1 MKLIYQIGRLDSGA
15 FNPIKFEVNGK
26 DYTAQLS
33 SFALRQS
40 FLENGERSKVILI
53 YPVSLFLNKSLL
65 NEKATQTQNIP
76 IDFKKVIESI
86 LYDKA
91 ERFNY
96 LSNPYPY
103 FAKHPHSKEAD
114 EFIVIHSIGQ
124 YEGIN
129 FSATLEE
136 LILEIFIDMVK
147 RYQDEPFSELYLD
160 ISSGHNIYT
169 SALLEAGRLFLTF
182 YKLQNFNLKENGLK
196 VFITFSD
203 PIVAPYDRTFQV
215 HKDFCLEVKTFF
227 SFPEKPTQKSL
238 KDAYSKFA
246 KDLVGENKELRP
258 FKRQLNELFSHGYFF
273 YSAIKNNC
281 PLVLYTKPYHQEEEI
296 DKGIA
301 DLINFVKQRIYSNYQ
316 ATPGLK
322 FDLFRKAFLMLSIY
336 KGIVKVLKKYKI
348 FKKEEVGLEELARNF
363 RDENQSLYNCF
374 ELKQNREY
382 FSHEYSNT
390 FEREGERGGIK
401 DKIPEHYVLLRKLIK
416 GESDEI
422 KPRNFLAHCGF
433 ERNCVYVRM
442 QEARVFVKYGS
453 EVLSR
458 IEEILLSTK
467 A

>member
-1 MKLIYQIGRLDSGA
+1 MKLIYQIGRLERGA
-15 FNPIKFEVNGK
+15 FNPIKFEVHGK
-26 DYTAQLS
+26 VYEALLS
-33 SFALRQS
+33 SFALKQS
-40 FLENGERSKVILI
+40 FFKNGEDAKVILI
-53 YPVSLFLNKSLL
+53 YPISLFLNK
-65 NEKATQTQNIP
+65 NAPQIENISE
-76 IDFKKVIESI
+76 DFKQTIEGVLKNENELS
-86 LYDKA
+86 
-91 ERFNY
+91 NY

-103 FAKHPHSKEAD
+103 FEKHPHSKEANG
-114 EFIVIHSIGQ
+114 FIVIHSIGQ
-124 YEGIN
+124 YEGVK

-147 RYQDEPFSELYLD
+147 RYQDEHFSELYLD

-203 PIVAPYDRTFQV
+203 PIVLPYDRTFQV
-215 HKDFCLEVKTFF
+215 HKDFCLEVKAFF
-227 SFPEKPTQKSL
+227 SFPEKPTQNKL
-238 KDAYSKFA
+238 DNAYSKFA
-246 KDLVGENKELRP
+246 KDLIGEDKELRP
-258 FKRQLNELFSHGYFF
+258 FKRQLNELFSYGYFF

-296 DKGIA
+296 DKGIV
-301 DLINFVKQRIYSNYQ
+301 DLISFVKQRLSSNYQ
-316 ATPGLK
+316 STPGLK

-336 KGIVKVLKKYKI
+336 KGIVKVLKEYMI
-348 FKKEEVGLEELARNF
+348 YKKEEVEIEELARNF
-363 RDENQSLYNCF
+363 RDENQSFYNCF

-401 DKIPEHYVLLRKLIK
+401 DKIPEHYVLLREFIK

-433 ERNCVYVRM
+433 ERNCVYVRR
-442 QEARVFVKYGS
+442 QGDQVFVKYGS

-458 IEEILLSTK
+458 IEEILLSSK

>member
-1 MKLIYQIGRLDSGA
+1 MKLIYQIGRLERGA
-15 FNPIKFEVNGK
+15 FNPIKFEIHEKVYK
-26 DYTAQLS
+26 ALLS

-40 FLENGERSKVILI
+40 FLENEHASKVILI
-53 YPVSLFLNKSLL
+53 YPVSLYLNSSLL

-76 IDFKKVIESI
+76 AEFKKVIENI
-86 LYDKA
+86 LYDKN
-91 ERFNY
+91 ELSNY

-103 FAKHPHSKEAD
+103 FEKHPHSKEANG
-114 EFIVIHSIGQ
+114 FIVIHSIGQ
-124 YEGIN
+124 YEGIS

-147 RYQDEPFSELYLD
+147 RYQEDDFSELYLD

-227 SFPEKPTQKSL
+227 SFPEKPTQNGL
-238 KDAYSKFA
+238 DNAYSKFA
-246 KDLVGENKELRP
+246 KDLVGDDKELRS
-258 FKRQLNELFSHGYFF
+258 FKRQLNVLFSYGYFF
-273 YSAIKNNC
+273 YSAIKNNS
-281 PLVLYTKPYHQEEEI
+281 PLVLYTWEYHQEEEI
-296 DKGIA
+296 DKGIV
-301 DLINFVKQRIYSNYQ
+301 DIISFVKQRLSSNYQ
-316 ATPGLK
+316 STPGLK

-336 KGIVKVLKKYKI
+336 KGIVKVLKEYKI
-348 FKKEEVGLEELARNF
+348 FKKEEVELEELARNF

-382 FSHEYSNT
+382 FSHELSNT
-390 FEREGERGGIK
+390 FEREEIK
-401 DKIPEHYVLLRKLIK
+401 NNIPEYYVPLRNLIK

-433 ERNCVYVRM
+433 ERNCVYVRR
-442 QEARVFVKYGS
+442 QGDKVFIKYYGD
-453 EVLSR
+453 EVLRR
-458 IEEILLSTK
+458 IEKILLSTK

>member
-1 MKLIYQIGRLDSGA
+1 MKLIYQIGRLERGA
-15 FNPIKFEVNGK
+15 FNPIKFEVHGK
-26 DYTAQLS
+26 VYEALLS

-40 FLENGERSKVILI
+40 FLENEQTSKVILI
-53 YPVSLFLNKSLL
+53 YPVSLFLNK
-65 NEKATQTQNIP
+65 NAPQIENIP
-76 IDFKKVIESI
+76 EDFKLTIESI
-86 LYDKA
+86 LNDKKN
-91 ERFNY
+91 ELSNY
-96 LSNPYPY
+96 LSNPYLY
-103 FAKHPHSKEAD
+103 FEKHPHSKEAD
-114 EFIVIHSIGQ
+114 GFIVIHSIGL

-147 RYQDEPFSELYLD
+147 RYQNEPLSELYLD

-182 YKLQNFNLKENGLK
+182 YKLQNFNLKENELK

-203 PIVAPYDRTFQV
+203 PIVAPYDRTFHL

-227 SFPEKPTQKSL
+227 SFPEKPTQNSL
-238 KDAYSKFA
+238 DNAYSKFA
-246 KDLVGENKELRP
+246 KNLLGDDTELRP
-258 FKRQLNELFSHGYFF
+258 LKRQLNEFFSHGYFF
-273 YSAIKNNC
+273 YSAIKNNS
-281 PLVLYTKPYHQEEEI
+281 PLVLYTWEYHQEEEI

-301 DLINFVKQRIYSNYQ
+301 DLINFVKQSLYSNYQ
-316 ATPGLK
+316 STPGLR

-336 KGIVKVLKKYKI
+336 KGIVKVLKEYKI
-348 FKKEEVGLEELARNF
+348 YKKEEVELEELARNF
-363 RDENQSLYNCF
+363 RDENHSLYNCF

-401 DKIPEHYVLLRKLIK
+401 DKIPEHYVLLRDLIK

-422 KPRNFLAHCGF
+422 NPRNFLAHCGF
-433 ERNCVYVRM
+433 ERNCVYVRR
-442 QEARVFVKYGS
+442 QGDQVFVKYGS
-453 EVLSR
+453 KVLRR
-458 IEEILLSTK
+458 IEEILLGSK

>member
-1 MKLIYQIGRLDSGA
+1 MKLIYQIGRLERGA
-15 FNPIKFEVNGK
+15 FNPIKFEVHEKVNK
-26 DYTAQLS
+26 ALLS
-33 SFALRQS
+33 SFALKQS
-40 FLENGERSKVILI
+40 FLENGDDAKVILI
-53 YPVSLFLNKSLL
+53 YPISLFLNK
-65 NEKATQTQNIP
+65 NAPQIENISE
-76 IDFKKVIESI
+76 DFKQTIEGVLKNENELS
-86 LYDKA
+86 
-91 ERFNY
+91 NY

-103 FAKHPHSKEAD
+103 FAKHPHSEEAD
-114 EFIVIHSIGQ
+114 DFIVIHSIGQ
-124 YEGIN
+124 YKGIK

-136 LILEIFIDMVK
+136 LILEIFIDKVK
-147 RYQDEPFSELYLD
+147 RYQDEHFSELYLD

-227 SFPEKPTQKSL
+227 SFTEKPTQNKL
-238 KDAYSKFA
+238 DNAYSKFA
-246 KDLVGENKELRP
+246 KDLVGNELRS
-258 FKRQLNELFSHGYFF
+258 FKNQLKELFSHGYFF

-336 KGIVKVLKKYKI
+336 KGIVKVLKEYKI
-348 FKKEEVGLEELARNF
+348 YKKEEVGLEELAWNF
-363 RDENQSLYNCF
+363 RDENQSFYNCF

-382 FSHEYSNT
+382 FSHEFSNT

-401 DKIPEHYVLLRKLIK
+401 DKIPEHFVPLRDLIK

-422 KPRNFLAHCGF
+422 NHRNFLAHCGF
-433 ERNCVYVRM
+433 ERNCVYVRR
-442 QEARVFVKYGS
+442 QGAQVFVKYDGS

>member
-1 MKLIYQIGRLDSGA
+1 MKLIYQIGRLDAGA
-15 FNPIKFEVNGK
+15 FNPIKFAVNGK
-26 DYTAQLS
+26 EYTALLS
-33 SFALRQS
+33 SFALKQS
-40 FLENGERSKVILI
+40 FLENGDASKVILI
-53 YPVSLFLNKSLL
+53 YPVSLLLNK
-65 NEKATQTQNIP
+65 NAPKIENIP
-76 IDFKKVIESI
+76 EDFKLAVESI
-86 LYDKA
+86 LNNKNELSY
-91 ERFNY
+91 Y
-96 LSNPYPY
+96 LSDPYPY
-103 FAKHPHSKEAD
+103 FDKHPHSKEANG
-114 EFIVIHSIGQ
+114 FIVIHSIGQ

-129 FSATLEE
+129 FSVTLEE

-147 RYQDEPFSELYLD
+147 RYQNESFSELYLD

-203 PIVAPYDRTFQV
+203 PIVPPYNRTFQV

-227 SFPEKPTQKSL
+227 SFPEKPNQNNL

-246 KDLVGENKELRP
+246 KDLVGEDKELRP
-258 FKRQLNELFSHGYFF
+258 FKRQLTKLFSYGYFF
-273 YSAIKNNC
+273 YSAIKNNT
-281 PLVLYTKPYHQEEEI
+281 PLVLYTWEYHQEEEI

-301 DLINFVKQRIYSNYQ
+301 DLINFVKQRLYTNYQ
-316 ATPGLK
+316 STPGLK

-336 KGIVKVLKKYKI
+336 KGIVKVLKEYKI
-348 FKKEEVGLEELARNF
+348 FKKEEVELEELALNF
-363 RDENQSLYNCF
+363 RDEHQSLYNCF

-401 DKIPEHYVLLRKLIK
+401 DKVPEHYVLLRELIK

-433 ERNCVYVRM
+433 ERNCVYIRR
-442 QEARVFVKYGS
+442 QGAQVFVKYGS

-458 IEEILLSTK
+458 IEEILLSSK

>member
-1 MKLIYQIGRLDSGA
+1 MKLIYQIGRLERGA
-15 FNPIKFEVNGK
+15 FNPIKFEVHGK
-26 DYTAQLS
+26 VYEALLS
-33 SFALRQS
+33 SFALRQN
-40 FLENGERSKVILI
+40 FLENEQASKVILI
-53 YPVSLFLNKSLL
+53 YPVSLFLNKNAPKIENIPVDFKLTIENLL
-65 NEKATQTQNIP
+65 NNEN
-76 IDFKKVIESI
+76 
-86 LYDKA
+86 

-103 FAKHPHSKEAD
+103 FEKHPHSKEAD
-114 EFIVIHSIGQ
+114 GFIVIHSIGQ
-124 YEGIN
+124 YEGIK

-147 RYQDEPFSELYLD
+147 RYQDESFSELYLD

-203 PIVAPYDRTFQV
+203 PIVPPYDRTFQV

-227 SFPEKPTQKSL
+227 SFPEKPNQNNL

-246 KDLVGENKELRP
+246 KDLVGEDKELRP

-281 PLVLYTKPYHQEEEI
+281 PLVLYTWKYQEEEI

-301 DLINFVKQRIYSNYQ
+301 NLINFVKQRLYTNYQ
-316 ATPGLK
+316 STPGLK

-336 KGIVKVLKKYKI
+336 KGIVKVLKEYKI
-348 FKKEEVGLEELARNF
+348 FKKEEVGLEELAQNF

-401 DKIPEHYVLLRKLIK
+401 DKIPEHYVLLRELIK

-422 KPRNFLAHCGF
+422 KPRNFIAHCGF
-433 ERNCVYVRM
+433 ERNCVYIRR
-442 QEARVFVKYGS
+442 QGAQVFVKYGS

-458 IEEILLSTK
+458 IEEILLSSK

>member
-1 MKLIYQIGRLDSGA
+1 MKLIYQIGRLERGA
-15 FNPIKFEVNGK
+15 FNPIKFEVHGK
-26 DYTAQLS
+26 VNKALLS
-33 SFALRQS
+33 SFALKQS
-40 FLENGERSKVILI
+40 FLENEQASKVILI
-53 YPVSLFLNKSLL
+53 YPVSLVLNK
-65 NEKATQTQNIP
+65 NAPKIENIP
-76 IDFKKVIESI
+76 EDFKQTIESV
-86 LYDKA
+86 LKNEN

-103 FAKHPHSKEAD
+103 FAKHPHSEEAD
-114 EFIVIHSIGQ
+114 DFIVIHSLGQ
-124 YEGIN
+124 YEGIS

-182 YKLQNFNLKENGLK
+182 YKLQNFNLKDKGLK

-227 SFPEKPTQKSL
+227 SFPEKPIQNRL
-238 KDAYSKFA
+238 DNAYSKFA
-246 KDLVGENKELRP
+246 KDLVGNELRS

-301 DLINFVKQRIYSNYQ
+301 DLINLVYQRLYKDYQ
-316 ATPGLK
+316 KTPGLK
-322 FDLFRKAFLMLSIY
+322 FDLFRKAFLVLSIY
-336 KGIVKVLKKYKI
+336 KGIVKVLKEYKI
-348 FKKEEVGLEELARNF
+348 YKKEEVGLEELARNF
-363 RDENQSLYNCF
+363 RDENQGFYNCF

-382 FSHEYSNT
+382 FSHEFSNT

-401 DKIPEHYVLLRKLIK
+401 DKIPEHFVPLRDLIK

-433 ERNCVYVRM
+433 ERNCVYVRR
-442 QEARVFVKYGS
+442 QGDTIFIKYGT

-458 IEEILLSTK
+458 IEEILLSSK

>member
-1 MKLIYQIGRLDSGA
+1 MKLIYQIGRLERGA
-15 FNPIKFEVNGK
+15 FNPIKFEVHEKVNK
-26 DYTAQLS
+26 ALLS
-33 SFALRQS
+33 SFALKQS
-40 FLENGERSKVILI
+40 FLENGDDAKVILI
-53 YPVSLFLNKSLL
+53 YPISLFLNK
-65 NEKATQTQNIP
+65 NAPQIENISE
-76 IDFKKVIESI
+76 DFKQTIEGVLKNENELS
-86 LYDKA
+86 
-91 ERFNY
+91 NY

-103 FAKHPHSKEAD
+103 FAKHPHSEEAD
-114 EFIVIHSIGQ
+114 DFIVIHSIGQ
-124 YEGIN
+124 YKGIK

-136 LILEIFIDMVK
+136 LILEIFIDKVK
-147 RYQDEPFSELYLD
+147 RYQDEHFSELYLD

-227 SFPEKPTQKSL
+227 SFTEKPTQNKL
-238 KDAYSKFA
+238 DNAYSKFA
-246 KDLVGENKELRP
+246 KDLVGNELRS
-258 FKRQLNELFSHGYFF
+258 FKNQLKELFSHGYFF

-281 PLVLYTKPYHQEEEI
+281 PLVLYTWEYHQEEKI

-336 KGIVKVLKKYKI
+336 KGIVKVLKEYKI
-348 FKKEEVGLEELARNF
+348 YKKEEVGLEELAWNF
-363 RDENQSLYNCF
+363 RDENQSFYNCF

-382 FSHEYSNT
+382 FSHEFSNT

-401 DKIPEHYVLLRKLIK
+401 DKIPEHFVPLRDLIK

-422 KPRNFLAHCGF
+422 NHRNFLAHCGF
-433 ERNCVYVRM
+433 ERNCVYVRR
-442 QEARVFVKYGS
+442 QGAQVFVKYDGS

>member
-1 MKLIYQIGRLDSGA
+1 MKLIYQIGRLERGA
-15 FNPIKFEVNGK
+15 FNPIKFEVHEKVNK
-26 DYTAQLS
+26 ALLS
-33 SFALRQS
+33 SFALKQS
-40 FLENGERSKVILI
+40 FLENGDDAKVILI
-53 YPVSLFLNKSLL
+53 YPISLFLNK
-65 NEKATQTQNIP
+65 NAPQIENISE
-76 IDFKKVIESI
+76 DFKQTIEGVLKNENELS
-86 LYDKA
+86 
-91 ERFNY
+91 NY

-103 FAKHPHSKEAD
+103 FAKHPHSEEAD
-114 EFIVIHSIGQ
+114 DFIVIHSIGQ
-124 YEGIN
+124 YKGIK

-136 LILEIFIDMVK
+136 LILEIFIDKVK
-147 RYQDEPFSELYLD
+147 RYQDEHFSELYLD

-227 SFPEKPTQKSL
+227 SFTEKPTQNKL
-238 KDAYSKFA
+238 DNAYSKFA
-246 KDLVGENKELRP
+246 KDLVGEDKELRP

-336 KGIVKVLKKYKI
+336 KGIVKVLKEYKI
-348 FKKEEVGLEELARNF
+348 YKKEEVGLEELAWNF
-363 RDENQSLYNCF
+363 RDENQSFYNCF

-382 FSHEYSNT
+382 FSHEFSNT

-401 DKIPEHYVLLRKLIK
+401 DKIPEHFVPLRDLIK

-422 KPRNFLAHCGF
+422 NHRNFLAHCGF
-433 ERNCVYVRM
+433 ERNCVYVRR
-442 QEARVFVKYGS
+442 QGAQVFVKYDGS

>member
-1 MKLIYQIGRLDSGA
+1 MKIIYQIGRLERGA
-15 FNPIKFEVNGK
+15 FNPIKFEVHGK
-26 DYTAQLS
+26 VYEALLS

-40 FLENGERSKVILI
+40 FLENKQASKVILI
-53 YPVSLFLNKSLL
+53 YPVSLFLNSSLL

-76 IDFKKVIESI
+76 AEFKKVIESI
-86 LYDKA
+86 LFDKN
-91 ERFNY
+91 ELYNY

-103 FAKHPHSKEAD
+103 FEKHPHSKEANG
-114 EFIVIHSIGQ
+114 FIVIHSIGQ
-124 YEGIN
+124 YEGIK
-129 FSATLEE
+129 FSSTLEE

-147 RYQDEPFSELYLD
+147 RYQDEHFSELYLD

-169 SALLEAGRLFLTF
+169 SALIEAGRLFLTF

-203 PIVAPYDRTFQV
+203 PIVPPYNRTFQV

-227 SFPEKPTQKSL
+227 SFPEKPTQNSL

-246 KDLVGENKELRP
+246 KDLVGEDKELRP

-281 PLVLYTKPYHQEEEI
+281 PLVLYTWEYHQEEEI

-301 DLINFVKQRIYSNYQ
+301 ELISFVKQRLSSNYQ
-316 ATPGLK
+316 SSPGLK
-322 FDLFRKAFLMLSIY
+322 FDLFRKAFIMLSIY
-336 KGIVKVLKKYKI
+336 KGIVKVLKEYKI
-348 FKKEEVGLEELARNF
+348 FKKEEVEIEELARNF

-401 DKIPEHYVLLRKLIK
+401 DKIPEHYVLLRELIK

-422 KPRNFLAHCGF
+422 KPRNFIAHCGF
-433 ERNCVYVRM
+433 ERNCVYVRR
-442 QEARVFVKYGS
+442 QGAQVFVKYGS

-458 IEEILLSTK
+458 IEEILLSSK
-467 A
+467 V

>member
-1 MKLIYQIGRLDSGA
+1 MKIIYQIGRLERGA
-15 FNPIKFEVNGK
+15 FNPIKFEVHGK
-26 DYTAQLS
+26 VYEALLS

-40 FLENGERSKVILI
+40 FLENKQASKVILI
-53 YPVSLFLNKSLL
+53 YPVSLLL
-65 NEKATQTQNIP
+65 NRNALQIENIP
-76 IDFKKVIESI
+76 ENFKLAIESI
-86 LYDKA
+86 LNNKN
-91 ERFNY
+91 ELSNY

-103 FAKHPHSKEAD
+103 FEKHPHSKEANG
-114 EFIVIHSIGQ
+114 FIVIHSIGQ
-124 YEGIN
+124 YEGVK
-129 FSATLEE
+129 FSSTLEE

-203 PIVAPYDRTFQV
+203 PIVQPYDRTFQV

-227 SFPEKPTQKSL
+227 SFPEKPTQNRL
-238 KDAYSKFA
+238 DNAYSKFA
-246 KDLVGENKELRP
+246 KDLIGDDKELRP
-258 FKRQLNELFSHGYFF
+258 FKRQLNELFSYGYFF

-281 PLVLYTKPYHQEEEI
+281 PLVLYTWEYHQEEEI
-296 DKGIA
+296 DKGIV
-301 DLINFVKQRIYSNYQ
+301 DLISFVKQRLSSNYQ
-316 ATPGLK
+316 STPGLK
-322 FDLFRKAFLMLSIY
+322 FDLFRKAFIMLSIY
-336 KGIVKVLKKYKI
+336 KGIVKVLKEYKI
-348 FKKEEVGLEELARNF
+348 FKKEEVEIEELARNF

-401 DKIPEHYVLLRKLIK
+401 DKIPEHYVLLRELIK

-422 KPRNFLAHCGF
+422 KPRNFIAHCGF
-433 ERNCVYVRM
+433 ERNCVYVRR
-442 QEARVFVKYGS
+442 QEARVFVKYGR

-458 IEEILLSTK
+458 IEEILLSSK

>member
-1 MKLIYQIGRLDSGA
+1 MKLIYQIGRLDAGA

-26 DYTAQLS
+26 EYTALLS
-33 SFALRQS
+33 SFALKQS
-40 FLENGERSKVILI
+40 FSENGDASKVILI
-53 YPVSLFLNKSLL
+53 YPVSLLLNK
-65 NEKATQTQNIP
+65 NAPKIENFP
-76 IDFKKVIESI
+76 EDFKLAVESI
-86 LYDKA
+86 LNNKNELSY
-91 ERFNY
+91 Y
-96 LSNPYPY
+96 LSDPYPY
-103 FAKHPHSKEAD
+103 FDKHPHSKEANG
-114 EFIVIHSIGQ
+114 FIVIHSIGQ

-129 FSATLEE
+129 FSVTLEE

-147 RYQDEPFSELYLD
+147 RYQNESFSELYLD

-169 SALLEAGRLFLTF
+169 SALLESGRLFLTF

-203 PIVAPYDRTFQV
+203 PIVPPYNRTFQV

-227 SFPEKPTQKSL
+227 SFPEKPNQNNL

-246 KDLVGENKELRP
+246 KDLVGEDKELRP
-258 FKRQLNELFSHGYFF
+258 FKRQLTKLFSYGYFF
-273 YSAIKNNC
+273 YSAIKNNT
-281 PLVLYTKPYHQEEEI
+281 PLVLYTWEYHQEEEI

-301 DLINFVKQRIYSNYQ
+301 DLINFVKQRLYTNYQ
-316 ATPGLK
+316 STPGLK

-336 KGIVKVLKKYKI
+336 KGIVKVLKEYKI
-348 FKKEEVGLEELARNF
+348 FKKEEVELEELARNF

-401 DKIPEHYVLLRKLIK
+401 DKIPEHYVLLRELIK

-422 KPRNFLAHCGF
+422 KPRNFIAHCGF
-433 ERNCVYVRM
+433 ERNCVYIRR
-442 QEARVFVKYGS
+442 QGAQVFVKYGS

-458 IEEILLSTK
+458 IEEILLSSK

>member
-1 MKLIYQIGRLDSGA
+1 MKLIYQIGRLERGA
-15 FNPIKFEVNGK
+15 FNPIKFEVHEKVNK
-26 DYTAQLS
+26 ALLS
-33 SFALRQS
+33 SFALKQS
-40 FLENGERSKVILI
+40 FLENGDDAKVILI
-53 YPVSLFLNKSLL
+53 YPISLFLNK
-65 NEKATQTQNIP
+65 NAPQIENISE
-76 IDFKKVIESI
+76 DFKQTIEGVLKNENELS
-86 LYDKA
+86 
-91 ERFNY
+91 NY

-103 FAKHPHSKEAD
+103 FAKHPHSEEAD
-114 EFIVIHSIGQ
+114 DFIVIHSIGQ
-124 YEGIN
+124 YKGIK

-136 LILEIFIDMVK
+136 LILEIFIDKVK
-147 RYQDEPFSELYLD
+147 RYQDEHFSELYLD

-227 SFPEKPTQKSL
+227 SFPEKPTQNKL
-238 KDAYSKFA
+238 DNAYSKFA
-246 KDLVGENKELRP
+246 KDLVGNELRS
-258 FKRQLNELFSHGYFF
+258 FKNQLKELFSHGYFF

-336 KGIVKVLKKYKI
+336 KGIVKVLKEYKI
-348 FKKEEVGLEELARNF
+348 YKKEEVGLEELAWNF
-363 RDENQSLYNCF
+363 RDENQSFYNCF

-382 FSHEYSNT
+382 FSHEFSNT

-401 DKIPEHYVLLRKLIK
+401 DKIPENYVPLRDLIK

-422 KPRNFLAHCGF
+422 NHRNFLAHCGF
-433 ERNCVYVRM
+433 ERNCVYVRR
-442 QEARVFVKYGS
+442 QGATIFIKYGS

>member
-1 MKLIYQIGRLDSGA
+1 MKLIYQIGRLDAGA
-15 FNPIKFEVNGK
+15 FNPIKFAVNGK
-26 DYTAQLS
+26 EYTALLS
-33 SFALRQS
+33 SFALKQS
-40 FLENGERSKVILI
+40 FLENGEDAKVILI
-53 YPVSLFLNKSLL
+53 YPISLFLNK
-65 NEKATQTQNIP
+65 NAPQIVNIP
-76 IDFKKVIESI
+76 EDFKQTIESV
-86 LYDKA
+86 LKNEN

-103 FAKHPHSKEAD
+103 FEQHPHSKEANG
-114 EFIVIHSIGQ
+114 FIVIHSIGQ
-124 YEGIN
+124 YEGIK

-147 RYQDEPFSELYLD
+147 RYQDELFSELYLD
-160 ISSGHNIYT
+160 ISSGQNIYI

-203 PIVAPYDRTFQV
+203 PIVPPYNRTFQV

-227 SFPEKPTQKSL
+227 SFPEKPNQNNL

-246 KDLVGENKELRP
+246 KDLVGKDKELRP
-258 FKRQLNELFSHGYFF
+258 FKRQLTKLFTHGYFF
-273 YSAIKNNC
+273 YSAIKNNT
-281 PLVLYTKPYHQEEEI
+281 PLVLYTWEYHQEEEI
-296 DKGIA
+296 DRGIA
-301 DLINFVKQRIYSNYQ
+301 DLINLVYQRLYKDYQ
-316 ATPGLK
+316 KTPGLK

-336 KGIVKVLKKYKI
+336 KGIVKVLKEYKI
-348 FKKEEVGLEELARNF
+348 YKKEEVGLEELARNF

-401 DKIPEHYVLLRKLIK
+401 DKIPEHYVLLRELIK

-422 KPRNFLAHCGF
+422 KPRNFIAHCGF
-433 ERNCVYVRM
+433 ERNCVYIRR
-442 QEARVFVKYGS
+442 QGAQVFVKYGS

-458 IEEILLSTK
+458 IEEILLSSK

>member
-1 MKLIYQIGRLDSGA
+1 MKLIYQIGRLEQRA
-15 FNPIKFEVNGK
+15 FNPIKFEVHGRV
-26 DYTAQLS
+26 YESLLS

-40 FLENGERSKVILI
+40 FLENEQASKVILI
-53 YPVSLFLNKSLL
+53 YPVSLVLNSSLL

-76 IDFKKVIESI
+76 VDFKKVIERVLS
-86 LYDKA
+86 DKN

-103 FAKHPHSKEAD
+103 FAKHPHSEEAD
-114 EFIVIHSIGQ
+114 DFIVIHSIGQ

-147 RYQDEPFSELYLD
+147 RYQDEDFSELYLD

-203 PIVAPYDRTFQV
+203 PIVQPYDRIFQV

-227 SFPEKPTQKSL
+227 SFPEKPTENIL
-238 KDAYSKFA
+238 DNAYFKFA
-246 KDLVGENKELRP
+246 KCLIGDDREFRP
-258 FKRQLNELFSHGYFF
+258 FKRQLNKLFSYGYFF

-281 PLVLYTKPYHQEEEI
+281 PLVLYTWEYHQEEEI

-301 DLINFVKQRIYSNYQ
+301 DLISFVRQRLSSNYQ
-316 ATPGLK
+316 STPGLK

-336 KGIVKVLKKYKI
+336 KGIVKVLKEYKI
-348 FKKEEVGLEELARNF
+348 YKKEEVGLEELARNF
-363 RDENQSLYNCF
+363 RDEDQNFYNCF
-374 ELKQNREY
+374 ELKQNRAY

-390 FEREGERGGIK
+390 FERMK
-401 DKIPEHYVLLRKLIK
+401 DKIPEEYVLLRELIG
-416 GESDEI
+416 GESNEI
-422 KPRNFLAHCGF
+422 NPRNFLAHCGF
-433 ERNCVYVRM
+433 ERNCVYVRR
-442 QEARVFVKYGS
+442 QGDNIFIKYGS
-453 EVLSR
+453 KVLKR

>member
-1 MKLIYQIGRLDSGA
+1 MKLIYQIGRLERGA
-15 FNPIKFEVNGK
+15 FNPIKFKVHGK
-26 DYTAQLS
+26 VYEALLS
-33 SFALRQS
+33 SFALKQS
-40 FLENGERSKVILI
+40 FLENEQASKVILI
-53 YPVSLFLNKSLL
+53 YPVSLFLNK
-65 NEKATQTQNIP
+65 NAPQIENIRE
-76 IDFKKVIESI
+76 DFKQTIEGV
-86 LYDKA
+86 LKNEN

-103 FAKHPHSKEAD
+103 FAKHPYSEEAD
-114 EFIVIHSIGQ
+114 DFIVIHSIGQ
-124 YEGIN
+124 YEGIK

-147 RYQDEPFSELYLD
+147 RYQDDPFSELYLD

-182 YKLQNFNLKENGLK
+182 YKLQNFNLKQNGLK

-203 PIVAPYDRTFQV
+203 PIVPPYNRTFQV

-227 SFPEKPTQKSL
+227 SFPEKPTQKRL
-238 KDAYSKFA
+238 ENAYSEFA
-246 KDLVGENKELRP
+246 RDITRDIIGDDKELRP
-258 FKRQLNELFSHGYFF
+258 FKRQLNELFSYGYFF

-281 PLVLYTKPYHQEEEI
+281 PLVLYTWEYHQEEKI

-301 DLINFVKQRIYSNYQ
+301 DLINFVKQSFYSNYQ
-316 ATPGLK
+316 STPGLK
-322 FDLFRKAFLMLSIY
+322 FDLFRKVFLMLSIY
-336 KGIVKVLKKYKI
+336 KGIVKVLKEYKI
-348 FKKEEVGLEELARNF
+348 FKKEEVELEELARNF

-382 FSHEYSNT
+382 FSHELSNT
-390 FEREGERGGIK
+390 FEREEIK
-401 DKIPEHYVLLRKLIK
+401 NNIPEHYVPLRNLIK

-433 ERNCVYVRM
+433 ERNCVYVRR
-442 QEARVFVKYGS
+442 QGDKVFIKYYGD
-453 EVLSR
+453 EVLRR
-458 IEEILLSTK
+458 IEKILLSTK

>member
-1 MKLIYQIGRLDSGA
+1 MKLIYQIGRLERGA
-15 FNPIKFEVNGK
+15 FNPIKFEVHEKVNK
-26 DYTAQLS
+26 ALLS
-33 SFALRQS
+33 SFALKQS
-40 FLENGERSKVILI
+40 FLENGDDAKVILI
-53 YPVSLFLNKSLL
+53 YPISLFLNK
-65 NEKATQTQNIP
+65 NAPQIENISE
-76 IDFKKVIESI
+76 DFKQTIEGVLKNENELS
-86 LYDKA
+86 
-91 ERFNY
+91 NY

-103 FAKHPHSKEAD
+103 FAKHPHSEEAD
-114 EFIVIHSIGQ
+114 DFIVIHSIGQ
-124 YEGIN
+124 YKGIK

-136 LILEIFIDMVK
+136 LILEIFIDKVK
-147 RYQDEPFSELYLD
+147 RYQDEHFSELYLD

-227 SFPEKPTQKSL
+227 SFTEKPTQNKL
-238 KDAYSKFA
+238 DNAYSKFA
-246 KDLVGENKELRP
+246 KDLVGNELRS
-258 FKRQLNELFSHGYFF
+258 FKNQLKELFSHGYFF

-336 KGIVKVLKKYKI
+336 KGIVKVLKEYKI
-348 FKKEEVGLEELARNF
+348 YKKEEVGLEELAWNF
-363 RDENQSLYNCF
+363 RDENQSFYNCF

-382 FSHEYSNT
+382 FSHEFSNT

-401 DKIPEHYVLLRKLIK
+401 DKIPEHFVPLRDLIK

-422 KPRNFLAHCGF
+422 NHRNFLAHCGF
-433 ERNCVYVRM
+433 ERNCVYVRR
-442 QEARVFVKYGS
+442 QGATIFIKYGS

>member
-1 MKLIYQIGRLDSGA
+1 MKLIYQIGRLEKGA
-15 FNPIKFEVNGK
+15 FNLIKFEVHGK
-26 DYTAQLS
+26 VYEALLS
-33 SFALRQS
+33 SFALKQS
-40 FLENGERSKVILI
+40 FIENEQASKVILI
-53 YPVSLFLNKSLL
+53 YPVSLFLNK
-65 NEKATQTQNIP
+65 NAPEIENIP
-76 IDFKKVIESI
+76 VDFKLTIESI
-86 LYDKA
+86 LNNEN

-96 LSNPYPY
+96 LSNPYLY
-103 FAKHPHSKEAD
+103 FEKHPHSKEAD
-114 EFIVIHSIGQ
+114 GFIVIHSIGQ
-124 YEGIN
+124 YEGIK

-147 RYQDEPFSELYLD
+147 RYQNEPFSELYLD

-227 SFPEKPTQKSL
+227 SFPEKPNQNNL
-238 KDAYSKFA
+238 KDA
-246 KDLVGENKELRP
+246 KDLIGEDKELRP

-273 YSAIKNNC
+273 YSAIKNNS
-281 PLVLYTKPYHQEEEI
+281 PLVLYTWEYHQEEEI

-301 DLINFVKQRIYSNYQ
+301 GLINFVKQSLYSNYQ
-316 ATPGLK
+316 STPGLK

-336 KGIVKVLKKYKI
+336 KGIVKVLKEYKI
-348 FKKEEVGLEELARNF
+348 FKKEEVELEELARNF

-390 FEREGERGGIK
+390 FEREEIK
-401 DKIPEHYVLLRKLIK
+401 NNIPEHYVPLRNLII

-433 ERNCVYVRM
+433 ERNCVYVRR
-442 QEARVFVKYGS
+442 QGDKVFIKYYGD
-453 EVLSR
+453 EVLRR
-458 IEEILLSTK
+458 IEKILLSTK